1 MQYEDDY
8 ALELEKELIN
18 LEKRNRKKEDKMLKE
33 MVREFERIENNRIL
47 TLSVGEFRW

>member
-8 ALELEKELIN
+8 ALELEKEFIN
-18 LEKRNRKKEDKMLKE
+18 LEKQSRKEEEKMLKE
-33 MVREFERIENNRIL
+33 LVREFERIENDRIL

>member
-1 MQYEDDY
+1 MQYEDAY

-18 LEKRNRKKEDKMLKE
+18 LEKQSRKEEDKMLKE
-33 MVREFERIENNRIL
+33 MVRRFERIENDRIL